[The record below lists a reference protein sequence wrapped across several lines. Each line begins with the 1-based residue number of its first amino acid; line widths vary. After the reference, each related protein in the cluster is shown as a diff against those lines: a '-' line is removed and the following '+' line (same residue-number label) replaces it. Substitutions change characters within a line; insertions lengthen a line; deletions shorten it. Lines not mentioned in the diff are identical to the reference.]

1 MRQKG
6 LGVTPPGH
14 YISVDIKAF
23 IKLLLYL
30 IHSVLYL
37 VPQDDLLSNYNSSRC
52 PAAQILEKQIW
63 EAQLK

>member
-1 MRQKG
+1 M
-6 LGVTPPGH
+6 
-14 YISVDIKAF
+14 DIKAF

-52 PAAQILEKQIW
+52 PAAQILEKQI
-63 EAQLK
+63 

>member
-1 MRQKG
+1 MKQKG
-6 LGVTPPGH
+6 LGVLPPGH
-14 YISVDIKAF
+14 CISVGIKAL

-37 VPQDDLLSNYNSSRC
+37 VPQGDLLSNYDSSHC

>member
-1 MRQKG
+1 M
-6 LGVTPPGH
+6 
-14 YISVDIKAF
+14 DIKAF

>member
-37 VPQDDLLSNYNSSRC
+37 VP
-52 PAAQILEKQIW
+52 
-63 EAQLK
+63 